1 MVWRWLAQ
9 NASPVRDRIKC
20 FEGNNMGKGDKRT
33 TRGKIFKGS
42 YGNTRLQRAKKKA
55 ASAGK
60 PAAKK
65 TAKKA

>member
-1 MVWRWLAQ
+1 
-9 NASPVRDRIKC
+9 
-20 FEGNNMGKGDKRT
+20 MGKGDKRT

-55 ASAGK
+55 ASVAAK

-65 TAKKA
+65 SAKKA